1 MDRAE
6 IAPVTPV
13 EALLLS
19 ILAAIKENTAAVR
32 DLSVRKGSPAGDHRS
47 VLTRADLGL
56 LGRLLPAI
64 AGALGSEP
72 FLARDL
78 FESAAVRL
86 VVSGLNT
93 RQVGRLLRRAEGHAI
108 DGYLIERVT
117 VELGAILWRVVQ
129 APTFLGNEKVSVPP
143 RVPR

>member
-1 MDRAE
+1 MTHTV
-6 IAPVTPV
+6 APVTPI
-13 EALLLS
+13 EALMLA

-32 DLSVRKGSPAGDHRS
+32 ELSLRKEIPPRAEEYSLS
-47 VLTRADLGL
+47 RADLAL

-64 AGALGSEP
+64 GGALGSEP

-78 FESAAVRL
+78 FASAAVRL
-86 VVSGLNT
+86 VLSGLNT
-93 RQVGRLLRRAEGHAI
+93 RQIGRLLRRAEGHTI

-129 APTFLGNEKVSVPP
+129 VPKFPGNEKVSVPP